1 MCNCTK
7 QNQANRPRWALVTSS
22 GTQTFGSRLE
32 ADAARAANG
41 GQGTIQRL

>member
-1 MCNCTK
+1 MCGCK
-7 QNQANRPRWALVTSS
+7 QNQMAVQPRWALVTPQ